1 MTRIFSSEI
10 SRRSFLKT
18 SGAVVGAA
26 AAGGILEGPPSLLG
40 GASEP
45 LSRTPLFP
53 KRKPDVAL
61 VFCHIPSGTATWP
74 TKDYDYGN
82 RATELEAALLKA
94 CPNVNFVVKFARSE
108 EEAKAVVK
116 DSILM
121 DGYLLYVIGI
131 WSGAP
136 AVILRS
142 GKPVIMVDDLY
153 AGSGE
158 VLIQGGRAVR
168 EGLRCLTVS
177 SSDFNDVVKA
187 VRLFEPLRAMKESV
201 ILDIVEGDIAPSVK
215 AVKEFL
221 GPTVIQMTSQELAS
235 YYAQADLKEAEA
247 WAKAWGSGAKKVV
260 EPSPQDLLDA
270 GRMYLALAKAA
281 SDKKADAVTM
291 DCLGM
296 FYTGRVTAYP
306 CLSHFQMNNDG
317 GTGVCEADL
326 NSTSTQLLLRYL
338 TGRPGYVSD
347 PVIDTSKNEI
357 IYAHCVASN
366 RVFGPKGKAN
376 PYLIRSHAEDRK
388 GASVQ
393 SLMPLGELVTTVE
406 IDVPL
411 KKMVLHSAKTVEN
424 IDEAKAC
431 RTELAAQTDARAILD
446 NWDLGWHRVTVYGDW
461 RREVL
466 DLARLLGVVQ
476 VIEEDKTPNQVFY
489 KLT

>member
-1 MTRIFSSEI
+1 MARIFSSEI

-26 AAGGILEGPPSLLG
+26 AAGGILDAPPALF
-40 GASEP
+40 GAAEP
-45 LSRTPLFP
+45 VSRTPLFP
-53 KRKPDVAL
+53 KHKPDVAL
-61 VFCHIPSGTATWP
+61 VFCHIPPGTATWP
-74 TKDYDYGN
+74 TKDYDYAG
-82 RATELEAALLKA
+82 RAAELEVALLKA

-116 DSILM
+116 ESILM
-121 DGYLLYVIGI
+121 DGFLLYVIGI

-153 AGSGE
+153 AGTGE
-158 VLIQGGRAVR
+158 VLIQNGRAVR
-168 EGLRCLTVS
+168 EGLRSLAVC

-201 ILDIVEGDIAPSVK
+201 ILDIVEGDIAPAAK

-221 GPTVIQMTSQELAS
+221 GPTVVQMTSEELAA
-235 YYAQADLKEAEA
+235 YYAKADLKEAEA
-247 WAKAWGSGAKKVV
+247 WAKFWASNAKKVV
-260 EPSPQDLLDA
+260 EPTPQDLLDS
-270 GRMYLALAKAA
+270 GRMYLALAQAA
-281 SDKKADAVTM
+281 ADKKADAVTM

-296 FYTGRVTAYP
+296 FYSGRVTAYP

-326 NSTSTQLLLRYL
+326 NSTCTQLLMRYL

-357 IYAHCVASN
+357 IYAHCVATN

-393 SLMPLGELVTTVE
+393 SLMPLGEAVTSLE
-406 IDVPL
+406 FDVPV
-411 KKMVLHSAKTVEN
+411 KKMVIHSAKTVEN
-424 IDEAKAC
+424 IDEPKAC
-431 RTELAAQTDARAILD
+431 RTKLAAQTEARAILD

-461 RREVL
+461 RREAL
-466 DLARLLGVVQ
+466 DLARLLGAVQ
-476 VIEEDKTPNQVFY
+476 VIEEDKAANQVFY

>member
-1 MTRIFSSEI
+1 MKIFSSEI

-26 AAGGILEGPPSLLG
+26 AAGGILETPPPLFG
-40 GASEP
+40 GAAEP

-82 RATELEAALLKA
+82 RAAEIEATLLKA
-94 CPNVNFVVKFARSE
+94 CPNINFVVKTAQSE
-108 EEAKAVVK
+108 EEAKALVK
-116 DSILM
+116 ESILM

-131 WSGAP
+131 WSGVP

-142 GKPVIMVDDLY
+142 GKPVIMVDDLF

-158 VLIQGGRAVR
+158 VLIQNGRAVR

-201 ILDIVEGDIAPSVK
+201 ILDIVEGDIAPASK

-221 GPTVIQMTSQELAS
+221 GPTVVQMTSQELAS
-235 YYAQADLKEAEA
+235 YYAQADVKEAEA
-247 WAKAWGSGAKKVV
+247 WAKYWASGAKKVV

-270 GRMYLALAKAA
+270 GRMYLALSRAV

-326 NSTSTQLLLRYL
+326 NSTCTQLLMRYL

-347 PVIDTSKNEI
+347 PVIDTSKNAI
-357 IYAHCVASN
+357 IYAHCVAAN

-393 SLMPLGELVTTVE
+393 SLMPLGELVTTLE

-431 RTELAAQTDARAILD
+431 RTKLAAQTDARAILD

-461 RREVL
+461 RREAL